1 MSSVAVPPKLKS
13 KQESHVPAPQPIP
26 KRFQPSKA
34 VLFVDRWMTQFI
46 KIGGISI
53 IAAVLGIFVFIVW
66 QVFPL
71 FRSAKVQHVKS
82 VELSKDDYRTLGI
95 DEWGELPVVV
105 DSKGTLFFFDLVGKK
120 G

>member
-1 MSSVAVPPKLKS
+1 MPVAAHPEVAS
-13 KQESHVPAPQPIP
+13 EQEAKAAVPQPIP
-26 KRFQPSKA
+26 KRFQPSKV
-34 VLFVDRWMTQFI
+34 VLFIDRWMTQFI

-71 FRSAKVQHVKS
+71 FRAAKVQHLKS
-82 VELSKDDYRTLGI
+82 VELPKDDYRTLGI

-105 DSKGTLFFFDLVGKK
+105 DSKGALFFFDLAG
-120 G
+120 